1 MQQSSIPGR
10 MEAISMEEYLN
21 RRKEMKEKK
30 KEAREKTQGRI
41 STRFFFSVWHEIK

>member
-21 RRKEMKEKK
+21 RRKEMKEK
-30 KEAREKTQGRI
+30 EKINKTDTFR
-41 STRFFFSVWHEIK
+41 W

>member
-21 RRKEMKEKK
+21 RRKEMKEKEK
-30 KEAREKTQGRI
+30 RSQREDAGVDFNPI
-41 STRFFFSVWHEIK
+41 LFFQSGMK

>member
-21 RRKEMKEKK
+21 RRKEMKEKEK
-30 KEAREKTQGRI
+30 RGQKEEIRTDVNPI
-41 STRFFFSVWHEIK
+41 LFFGLA

>member
-21 RRKEMKEKK
+21 RRKEMKEKE
-30 KEAREKTQGRI
+30 KEKRSQREDAGADFNPI
-41 STRFFFSVWHEIK
+41 LFFSLA